1 VLPLAAEKDARSVL
15 ELAWEAYKS
24 RRFNPK

>member
-15 ELAWEAYKS
+15 DLAWEAYKS
-24 RRFNPK
+24 RRFNLK